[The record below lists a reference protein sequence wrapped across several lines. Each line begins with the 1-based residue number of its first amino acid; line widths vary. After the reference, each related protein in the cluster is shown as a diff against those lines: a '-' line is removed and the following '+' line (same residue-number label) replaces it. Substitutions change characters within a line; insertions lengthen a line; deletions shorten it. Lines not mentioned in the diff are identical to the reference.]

1 MNTEQNQNNND
12 SAQERFVQ
20 SILGL
25 GAEWASFGLQVGTQ
39 ALERSAKSLEL
50 AAKTLSTLSKSI
62 EEAAAR
68 KEEQTEPAKDVADT
82 AVVDTVGEEL
92 DPQDPARL

>member
-1 MNTEQNQNNND
+1 MNTEQNQNAND

-25 GAEWASFGLQVGTQ
+25 GAEWASFGLQIGTQ

-50 AAKTLSTLSKSI
+50 AAKTLTTLSKSI
-62 EEAAAR
+62 EEAAAAR
-68 KEEQTEPAKDVADT
+68 KPEETEAAKDV
-82 AVVDTVGEEL
+82 VDTQGVEL

>member
-1 MNTEQNQNNND
+1 MNTQQNPND
-12 SAQERFVQ
+12 SAQERFIQ

-25 GAEWASFGLQVGTQ
+25 GAEWASFGLQIGTQ

-62 EEAAAR
+62 EEVAAR
-68 KEEQTEPAKDVADT
+68 KEET
-82 AVVDTVGEEL
+82 APEAPKNVVDTHGEEL
-92 DPQDPARL
+92 DSQDPARL

>member
-1 MNTEQNQNNND
+1 MNTEQNQNQND

-25 GAEWASFGLQVGTQ
+25 GAEWASLGLQVVTQ
-39 ALERSAKSLEL
+39 AFERSAKSLEL
-50 AAKTLSTLSKSI
+50 AAKTLSTLSKSP
-62 EEAAAR
+62 EEAAVR
-68 KEEQTEPAKDVADT
+68 KGEPTEPAKE
-82 AVVDTVGEEL
+82 VVDTQGEEL